1 MIRLRYIRGFMM
13 DGNFTA
19 VHQRQK
25 RPEDDVDLAD
35 GHGFLVKNEPYKEHL
50 KVAKEYK
57 EV

>member
-1 MIRLRYIRGFMM
+1 MM